1 MLVRSG
7 PAPSPGG
14 QVIVTSGQPQQVSP
28 TLHIST
34 DILISHYP
42 GPGGLGSASR
52 VSAYTAR
59 APEAG
64 GGGLGQ

>member
-14 QVIVTSGQPQQVSP
+14 QVIVTSGQPQQVSL
-28 TLHIST
+28 TLHIII
-34 DILISHYP
+34 DIIISHYP
-42 GPGGLGSASR
+42 GPGGLRPAAR
-52 VSAYTAR
+52 VSAHTAR